1 VIDAFLAL
9 KATYTDLPDGKLTLL
24 IHGRAG
30 DERITLSVEDGK
42 TAVYPAAETDRV
54 DAELGHLEAIN
65 MLFSSFCPGRDRLPT
80 FARVWLPLPI
90 WMYAADEV

>member
-1 VIDAFLAL
+1 M
-9 KATYTDLPDGKLTLL
+9 LTLW

-30 DERITLSVEDGK
+30 DEKITLSVQGGK
-42 TAVYPAAETDRV
+42 TAVTPAAEGAVV
-54 DAELGHLEAIN
+54 DVEVGPLEAIN
-65 MLFSSFCPGRDRLPT
+65 LLFSIFCPLRDRLPA

>member
-1 VIDAFLAL
+1 
-9 KATYTDLPDGKLTLL
+9 
-24 IHGRAG
+24 
-30 DERITLSVEDGK
+30 
-42 TAVYPAAETDRV
+42 V